1 MPTYLLAHD
10 LGTSG
15 NKATLYTT
23 DGALVKSATYG
34 YALKTKGGDCAE
46 QDPLAWWKAVCDST
60 KELTNEINP
69 ADVAAV
75 SFSGQM
81 MGCVCVD
88 KNGEPLRDSLI
99 WADMRSTREENIIR
113 KEMSDEAFYKITGNR
128 LSPSYSATKLMWV
141 RDNEPD
147 VYKNTY
153 KMLNAKDFIILKLT
167 GKFVTDPSDAS
178 LTCLMDL
185 NTLKWSDELVSVCGL
200 EKGMLPDV
208 LSSVAVAGGVTEAA
222 ARECG
227 LLAGTPV
234 VCGGG
239 DGACAAVGTGSVCEN
254 QANLSLGTS
263 SWISFASKKPV
274 FDDGMMTFNFAHLVP
289 DYVVP
294 CGTMQTGGGALSWA
308 VNTLGTFGRDASD
321 IDKGVLYKNVCEAVE
336 ASPVGAK
343 GLLFLPYLMGERS
356 PRWNN
361 KAKGSF
367 VGLTMEH
374 TTGDML
380 RAVMEGVGMNLSIIL
395 EAFRK
400 SGADINRLTAI
411 GGGVRNP
418 IWRQI
423 LSDILGVTIDIPNF
437 LEEATSM
444 GAAIAA
450 GVGVGAFADFN
461 VIGKFLKNEYT
472 YTPDVSKKPFYDEL
486 KPIFDKC
493 YFDLIGI
500 NEQLHTIAAK

>member
-23 DGALVKSATYG
+23 EGALVKSATYG
-34 YALKTKGGDCAE
+34 YSLKTKGGSCAE
-46 QDPLAWWKAVCDST
+46 QDPLEWWGAVCDST
-60 KELTNEINP
+60 KELIRDVNP
-69 ADVAAV
+69 ADIAAV

-88 KNGEPLRDSLI
+88 KDGNPLRDSLI
-99 WADMRSTREENIIR
+99 WADMRSTREEALIR
-113 KEMSDEAFYKITGNR
+113 EKMSDEHFYRITGNR
-128 LSPSYSATKLMWV
+128 LSPSYSATKLMWI
-141 RDNEPD
+141 RDNEPE

-167 GKFVTDPSDAS
+167 GEFVTDPSDAS

-185 NTLKWSDELVSVCGL
+185 NTLKWSDELIDACGL
-200 EKGMLPDV
+200 RADLLPEV
-208 LSSVAVAGGVTEAA
+208 ISSVAVAGKVTAA
-222 ARECG
+222 ASRECG
-227 LLAGTPV
+227 LLEGTPI

-239 DGACAAVGTGSVCEN
+239 DGACAAVGTGSVAEN
-254 QANLSLGTS
+254 EANLSLGTS

-274 FDDGMMTFNFAHLVP
+274 FDEGMMTFNFAHLVP
-289 DYVVP
+289 GYVVP
-294 CGTMQTGGGALSWA
+294 CGTMQTGGGAMSWA
-308 VNTLGTFGRDASD
+308 MNSLAMFARDGVT
-321 IDKGVLYKNVCEAVE
+321 DKSPLYSAMCDGVEK
-336 ASPVGAK
+336 SPIGAK

-361 KAKGSF
+361 QAKGSF
-367 VGLTMEH
+367 IGLTMEH
-374 TTGDML
+374 TTADMF

-400 SGADINRLTAI
+400 SGADIDRLTVT
-411 GGGVRNP
+411 GGGARNP

-423 LSDILGVTIDIPNF
+423 LADTLGVKVDIPNY

-461 VIGKFLKNEYT
+461 VIGKFLKTESS
-472 YTPDVSKKPFYDEL
+472 YTPDLTKKPFYDEL
-486 KPIFDKC
+486 KVVFDEAYHALVPTYSK
-493 YFDLIGI
+493 
-500 NEQLHTIAAK
+500 LHSIATR